1 MASKKASPAGRGAR
15 EDFESLYKR
24 LEETVAQ
31 LEEGG
36 LTLEQSV
43 ALYEE
48 GMKLARRC
56 QELLQEAE
64 LKVAK
69 LQEEFASLREGPEP
83 YEVGEGEEEEIPLE

>member
-1 MASKKASPAGRGAR
+1 MASKKPSAR

-24 LEETVAQ
+24 

-56 QELLQEAE
+56 QELLQKAE

-69 LQEEFASLREGPEP
+69 LQEEFASLREEPEP
-83 YEVGEGEEEEIPLE
+83 YEVGEEEEEEIPLE